1 MTAVN
6 SEQTIKL
13 QIIVTTGGN
22 LRRYIFLLSIGAILC
37 IGAQITLSI
46 QVHPEN
52 KNALIDVLPAIICL
66 ILGGAVTVSGLLGLA
81 DNYESL
87 WAGLPNLL
95 EKKYHEKLQ
104 NLPLN
109 GISEA
114 QEKSREFWKA
124 YRRISFS
131 VCLIMGGILTVSAQ
145 MMNTPLLSYL
155 FYIAG
160 ATGFLGLVSLSLGG
174 PALSK
179 VRASHAKVKDYVSHL
194 HNLPDASEVNPP
206 TKMPNG
212 RGYVMWTNR
221 DKSTKSRRVNRSD
234 NRSRITQNI

>member
-1 MTAVN
+1 M
-6 SEQTIKL
+6 K
-13 QIIVTTGGN
+13 
-22 LRRYIFLLSIGAILC
+22 RYIFLLSIGAIVC

-87 WAGLPNLL
+87 WAGLPELV

-104 NLPLN
+104 KLPLN

-114 QEKSREFWKA
+114 QEKSKEFWKA

-131 VCLIMGGILTVSAQ
+131 MCLIMGGILTISSQ
-145 MMNTPLLSYL
+145 MVNTPLLSYL
-155 FYIAG
+155 LYLTG
-160 ATGFLGLVSLSLGG
+160 ATGFLGLISLSVGG

-179 VRASHAKVKDYVSHL
+179 VRASHVKVKDYVFHL
-194 HNLPDASEVNPP
+194 NKLPDASDINPQP
-206 TKMPNG
+206 KLPNG

-221 DKSTKSRRVNRSD
+221 DKSTKSRRVNRS
-234 NRSRITQNI
+234 NNQSRISQNI